1 MLPELLW
8 RKKEFEN
15 ESCFLK
21 PLLYNLLVNEK
32 RKTKMNNE
40 PSRLINFTDL
50 PLKVQNE
57 IKNLIILKEEIK
69 KRKGKK

>member
-1 MLPELLW
+1 M
-8 RKKEFEN
+8 KD
-15 ESCFLK
+15 
-21 PLLYNLLVNEK
+21 
-32 RKTKMNNE
+32 E

>member
-8 RKKEFEN
+8 RKSEFEN

-32 RKTKMNNE
+32 RKIKMKDE